1 MEQTT
6 IMKQMINFNK
16 AAFDN
21 AYNAM
26 VMFQDE
32 TEKMVNMS
40 MEQATWIPEEGKQF
54 ADEWTK
60 TCRQGWKDFKN
71 AVDANFKKAED
82 FFAGPGKT
90 KKTETKK

>member
-6 IMKQMINFNK
+6 IMKQMMNYNK
-16 AAFDN
+16 TAFDN
-21 AYNAM
+21 AYNAVTM
-26 VMFQDE
+26 LQDQA
-32 TEKMVNMS
+32 EKMMNVS

-54 ADEWTK
+54 ADEWAK